1 MRPPMILYFL
11 NISNNYHLKNL
22 INGIIIINPINY
34 FYIINDLYYKF
45 TIAKKDTVIKLIQ
58 TRIYKEGTA
67 SGLDL
72 KLNSL
77 K

>member
-1 MRPPMILYFL
+1 MILYFL
-11 NISNNYHLKNL
+11 NTSNNYHFKNL
-22 INGIIIINPINY
+22 INY
-34 FYIINDLYYKF
+34 YYIINDLYYKF
-45 TIAKKDTVIKLIQ
+45 TKKDTVIKLVQ

>member
-1 MRPPMILYFL
+1 MILYFL
-11 NISNNYHLKNL
+11 NTSNNYHFKNL
-22 INGIIIINPINY
+22 INPINY
-34 FYIINDLYYKF
+34 CYIINDLYYKF
-45 TIAKKDTVIKLIQ
+45 TKKDTVIKLVQ